1 MKPLPKR
8 YAFLDSLAGSPRI
21 FREFRAVYGTQEL
34 RGPASN
40 PTILE
45 WADAV
50 DLERVY
56 RDDATAWCGLAMA
69 YVALQ
74 AGFAPLPVNPLG
86 ARNWL
91 AWGNDAEAAPIEPG
105 PALGDVLV
113 FWRGKRSG
121 WSGHV
126 GIYVGEDATA
136 FHVLGGNQ
144 SDAVTIARIQKDRL
158 LGARR
163 CAWRINQP
171 AGVRKIELSATGA
184 LSTNE
189 A

>member
-1 MKPLPKR
+1 MDLPR
-8 YAFLDSLAGSPRI
+8 QYAWLADEPGPRILVEALRTYGTIEKLGAGSNPSILTWAKITGLDRI
-21 FREFRAVYGTQEL
+21 
-34 RGPASN
+34 
-40 PTILE
+40 
-45 WADAV
+45 
-50 DLERVY
+50 Y
-56 RDDATAWCGLAMA
+56 RNDATAWCGLWMA

-74 AGFAPLPVNPLG
+74 AGWDVPLNPLG

-91 AWGNDAEAAPIEPG
+91 TFGVPQQK

-113 FWRGKRSG
+113 FWRGASSG
-121 WSGHV
+121 FNGHV
-126 GIYVGEDATA
+126 GLYVGEDAEA

-144 SDAVTIARIQKDRL
+144 SDRVMIKRIAKNRL

-163 CAWRINQP
+163 CPWRINQP
-171 AGVRKIELSATGA
+171 AAVRPVVLAANGA